1 MVLKLLENG
10 YLTLNLRLLHK
21 SVGNTKADKY
31 QYREKHKSWDRTIK
45 ALNPKMK
52 FTTQQS
58 GEAPKWTIAEVSFI
72 CHSVSRPDMKLR
84 SSGMRMEE

>member
-1 MVLKLLENG
+1 MLLALECQSDCFTVG
-10 YLTLNLRLLHK
+10 LVFFFFTGFLRLLHK

-52 FTTQQS
+52 LPHNNQEKRLS
-58 GEAPKWTIAEVSFI
+58 G
-72 CHSVSRPDMKLR
+72 L
-84 SSGMRMEE
+84 